1 MLFGIRSRL
10 NYLFIFFLLN
20 VINITLIKKSTT
32 DENKYYYPE
41 LLFFGESH
49 QLLITIPDL
58 A

>member
-41 LLFFGESH
+41 LLFFGENH
-49 QLLITIPDL
+49 HLLITIPDL